1 MKTKLKGVIL
11 AMSLLTPPV
20 LAGIPVIDAGAI
32 AQAITQVEHMLTQIS
47 EMEKQYSMLTDQ
59 LKQARQQYDML
70 TSRSTYERLAKE
82 SMQDLVPEDWQ
93 ALYDLAQVEVDT
105 DYLLNPTGYDEH
117 ANVKSLANMDALMTA
132 SNKGLHQQSQAL
144 EDLLAELDKPEG
156 LKNSA
161 DLQNRIA
168 LQQAALTLNQSKLDQ
183 MYRQYEM
190 QEKILVEQRSRAV
203 TCYAHKQYDPSRICD

>member
-1 MKTKLKGVIL
+1 MKTKLKGVVL

-117 ANVKSLANMDALMTA
+117 ANVKSLANMNTLMTA

-190 QEKILVEQRSRAV
+190 QEKILVEQRTRAV
-203 TCYAHKQYDPSRICD
+203 SCYRHKQYDPDRICD